1 MSPPTDHAQ
10 LENASQQLI
19 KLREA
24 LRLKGWLEQTEG
36 KARFT
41 RDTGLTQSEDFMQ
54 KKAKYDEIEEQVR
67 SRVVKV

>member
-1 MSPPTDHAQ
+1 MGPD
-10 LENASQQLI
+10 
-19 KLREA
+19 LRKIQ
-24 LRLKGWLEQTEG
+24 RGQRQNKGETEG